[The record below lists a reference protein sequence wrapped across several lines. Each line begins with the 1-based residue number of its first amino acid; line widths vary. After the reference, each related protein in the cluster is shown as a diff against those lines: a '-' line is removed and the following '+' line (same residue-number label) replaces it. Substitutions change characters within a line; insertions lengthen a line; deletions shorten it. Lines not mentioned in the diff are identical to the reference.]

1 MNKKAGLPAVFL
13 VVLIDLMGFGIVLPL
28 LPYYASHFEASP
40 LAIGLLYSVY
50 SFSQLIFSP
59 LWGAWSDR
67 VGRRPIMLLSTFGS
81 TASYLVFA
89 FSHTLSGLFFSRVL
103 AGIMGGNIAAAQAYV
118 ADVTEPA
125 DRAKGMGIIGAAFG
139 IGFALGPALSSFLL
153 MPGTQKALIDSA
165 PEVLRGF
172 LVQNP
177 YSIPGIAASAMS
189 LASFLLVL
197 WRLPESASLM
207 KADDAL
213 RIKKVSV
220 FSGKFWHSVLSKDS
234 GQLSFLYVC
243 LLLVTIGHASLY
255 SSFPL
260 FCKKILSLGAERVGI
275 QFLVMGLIAIFIQG
289 GLIRPLVR
297 ALGER
302 QLLIMGNALMV
313 LGLFLIPLARSEMT
327 LSLFLAVLA
336 VGGSLNGPTLASL
349 ISKEAGRENV
359 GWAMGNSQ
367 GIAAL
372 GRVIGPAW
380 GGWLFGFRPQAPFFI
395 TSALLCGA
403 IWIAFSTKSNK
414 IP

>member
-28 LPYYASHFEASP
+28 LPYYASRFEASP

-81 TASYLVFA
+81 TASYLLFA
-89 FSHTLSGLFFSRVL
+89 FSHTLPVLFFSRIL
-103 AGIMGGNIAAAQAYV
+103 AGVMGGNIAAAQAYV

-153 MPGTQKALIDSA
+153 MPGVQKVLIDSA
-165 PEVLRGF
+165 PASLRGF
-172 LVQNP
+172 LTQNP
-177 YSIPGIAASAMS
+177 FSIPGIMASVMS
-189 LASFLLVL
+189 FSSFLLVL

-213 RIKKVSV
+213 RVKKVSV
-220 FSGKFWHSVLSKDS
+220 FSAAFWRSVFSKDS
-234 GQLSFLYVC
+234 GLLSLLYAC
-243 LLLVTIGHASLY
+243 MLIVTIGHASLY

-260 FCKKILSLGAERVGI
+260 FCKKVLSLGAERVGI
-275 QFLVMGLIAIFIQG
+275 QFLVMGLIAILIQG

-297 ALGER
+297 IFGER
-302 QLLIMGNALMV
+302 RLLITGNILMV
-313 LGLFLIPLARSEMT
+313 LGLFLIPFARSEMA
-327 LSLFLAVLA
+327 LSAALSVLA
-336 VGGSLNGPTLASL
+336 VGGSLNGPTLTSL
-349 ISKEAGRENV
+349 ISKEAGREHV
-359 GWAMGNSQ
+359 GWAMGNLQ

-380 GGWLFGFRPQAPFFI
+380 GGWLFGLRPQAPFLI

-403 IWIAFSTKSNK
+403 VWIAFSAKLNK